1 VKPTPEIPLSDKP
14 WIALAGGLRELHE
27 ETLRIDE
34 LIEEEFEQ
42 IEPEEWE

>member
-34 LIEEEFEQ
+34 FEQ

>member
-1 VKPTPEIPLSDKP
+1 VKPTPEISPSEKP
-14 WIALAGGLRELHE
+14 WAALAGGLRHLHE
-27 ETLRIDE
+27 ETLRIDK